1 MQDLP
6 QKEKL
11 RDILISKG
19 MTDEKQIEKS
29 IDIIIN
35 GLPDMS
41 EYMTPENRVDIKF
54 IRRDK
59 AA

>member
-1 MQDLP
+1 LQR
-6 QKEKL
+6 KEKL
-11 RDILISKG
+11 RNILISAG
-19 MTDEKQIEKS
+19 ITDEKEIERS

-41 EYMTPENRVDIKF
+41 EYMTPENRVDVKF
-54 IRRDK
+54 IKKNK